1 MFIVDSE
8 SLKAFC
14 DAVSDAPY
22 VCVDTEFIGER
33 SYLPELCL
41 VQVAYGEH
49 VAVVDTLCD
58 GLSLRPLKE
67 LLLNQSIVKVF
78 HAARQD
84 LEIFLDA
91 LGELPSPVFDTQIA
105 ASVCGHSEQPSYAK
119 LVHNM
124 LGIELDKASQI
135 TNWSLRPLTER
146 QLEYAAGD
154 VTYLCKV
161 YELLLAELESSG
173 RSTWIRDEMASLQDK
188 SRYVVEPQNAYKR
201 IKVRRPKRQTL
212 AVLREL
218 AAWREQTARSRNLPR
233 PWVIRDESMVE
244 IAQSLPKTTQ
254 QLARVRKLKL
264 DTTDSKIILDLVV
277 QALEMPPNQWPE
289 MAKRSDTLEGH
300 ESLVALL
307 QALLRLRCEANG
319 VAMKSVAS
327 RADLDRLATEESPDI
342 AVLSGWRHELFGKDA
357 LALKAGRLALTGAGS
372 GVADLRLDD

>member
-1 MFIVDSE
+1 MFITDSE
-8 SLKAFC
+8 SLKTFC
-14 DAVSDAPY
+14 DAVSGAPY

-49 VAVVDTLCD
+49 VAVVDTLCNE
-58 GLSLRPLKE
+58 LNLRPLKE

-84 LEIFLDA
+84 LEIFLEA
-91 LGELPSPVFDTQIA
+91 LGELPAPVFDTQIA
-105 ASVCGHSEQPSYAK
+105 AAVCGHGEQPGYAK
-119 LVHNM
+119 LVNNM

-135 TNWSLRPLTER
+135 TNWSLRPLTDR

-154 VTYLCKV
+154 VTHLCKV
-161 YELLLAELESSG
+161 YELLLVELESSG
-173 RSTWIRDEMASLQDK
+173 RSTWIRDEMARLQDK
-188 SRYVVEPQNAYKR
+188 SRYVVDPQYAYKR
-201 IKVRRPKRQTL
+201 VKVRRPKAQTL

-218 AAWREQTARSRNLPR
+218 AAWREQTARSRKLPR

-244 IAQSLPKTTQ
+244 IAQSLPKTMQ
-254 QLARVRKLKL
+254 QLTRVRKLKL
-264 DTTDSKIILDLVV
+264 DTADCNTVLELVV
-277 QALEMPPNQWPE
+277 KALEMPSEQWPVV
-289 MAKRSDTLEGH
+289 AKRAESLEGH

-319 VAMKSVAS
+319 VSMKAVAS
-327 RADLDRLATEESPDI
+327 RADLDRLATEKSPDI
-342 AVLSGWRHELFGKDA
+342 AALSGWRLELFGNDA
-357 LALKAGRLALTGAGS
+357 LALKAGRLALTGAGA